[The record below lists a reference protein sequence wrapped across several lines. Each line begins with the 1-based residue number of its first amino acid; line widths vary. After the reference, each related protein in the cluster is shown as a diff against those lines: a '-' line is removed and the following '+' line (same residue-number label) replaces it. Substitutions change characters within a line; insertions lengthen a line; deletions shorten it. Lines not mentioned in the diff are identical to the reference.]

1 MNSRFIRALMIGA
14 FFVAATAG
22 AQTGGRTAPSA
33 GAPELGKSLSSAH
46 ATSVYDST
54 RRYDAQALRFE
65 SHWGSADIIRGASD
79 SVVATVG
86 WFRSFDIEKMVASSP
101 RAVTEAH
108 AFETNNFRG
117 SLVAALGGAT
127 LTAGILVASNMS
139 NNASSPVLII
149 AGAGAVAWGLQHVS
163 LSYAALARAMWWYNR
178 DLSR

>member
-1 MNSRFIRALMIGA
+1 MNSRFIRALRIGA
-14 FFVAATAG
+14 SFVAGIAG
-22 AQTGGRTAPSA
+22 AQTGGRAAPSA
-33 GAPELGKSLSSAH
+33 GAPGLVKSLPSAH
-46 ATSVYDST
+46 ATVYDST

-127 LTAGILVASNMS
+127 LTAGVLVASNMS

-178 DLSR
+178 DLGQ